1 MDLRRKEFQVERGR
15 SCGKK
20 LYRVRNQPFGN
31 KVGGGEP
38 RAVGSVGYVRRE
50 VASKTAGRA
59 AVKDHKQPPLFSEK
73 IEICS
78 HRQREAIKGSWRNF

>member
-1 MDLRRKEFQVERGR
+1 MKEAGPVAKSFTESGTSLLVT
-15 SCGKK
+15 KW
-20 LYRVRNQPFGN
+20 
-31 KVGGGEP
+31 GGEP

-78 HRQREAIKGSWRNF
+78 HSQREAIKGSWRNF